1 MRYAAITDRLT
12 GLGSQKWAVHLR
24 ARAMAEAG
32 EEIIELTIGE
42 PDLAPAGELLE
53 VCSNAMYSGRTRYA
67 RGQGEIGLL
76 DALAAKYSAR
86 SGRSIARENVVCLPG
101 TQTALFAAMLTLVDA
116 GQEVIV
122 GDPLYATYEGV
133 IAAAGGLSRL
143 VPLREERGFRM
154 RAVDVAAAVTPATRV
169 VLLNSPHNPT
179 GAVLTQRD
187 VREIGEVCL
196 AHDLWIVCD
205 EVYEAIIFDGEFA
218 SPFDDPALAD
228 RAVALSSISKS
239 HAAPGFRSGWAVGP
253 AEFCA
258 RLTPISE
265 AMLFGSQPFIADM
278 TAHALARPNATAAEL
293 TRNYRRRAE
302 LFVALL
308 SDAPGVRPLMPQA
321 GMFALLDVS
330 GTGLDGDAF
339 AHRLLE
345 DHRVAVMPGSSF
357 GQTARN
363 YVRISLTVPDDRLA
377 EACRRIAAFADGSAP
392 AAASGSHE
400 TA

>member
-1 MRYAAITDRLT
+1 MRSAAFACGPWT
-12 GLGSQKWAVHLR
+12 LR
-24 ARAMAEAG
+24 
-32 EEIIELTIGE
+32 
-42 PDLAPAGELLE
+42 
-53 VCSNAMYSGRTRYA
+53 
-67 RGQGEIGLL
+67 
-76 DALAAKYSAR
+76 
-86 SGRSIARENVVCLPG
+86 
-101 TQTALFAAMLTLVDA
+101 
-116 GQEVIV
+116 
-122 GDPLYATYEGV
+122 
-133 IAAAGGLSRL
+133 
-143 VPLREERGFRM
+143 
-154 RAVDVAAAVTPATRV
+154 AAVTPATRV

-278 TAHALARPNATAAEL
+278 TAHALARPNATAPEL

-308 SDAPGVRPLMPQA
+308 SEAPGVRPLMPQA

-339 AHRLLE
+339 APS
-345 DHRVAVMPGSSF
+345 AAGGSSGCGDAGLF
-357 GQTARN
+357 
-363 YVRISLTVPDDRLA
+363 VRPDSEELRA
-377 EACRRIAAFADGSAP
+377 HQPDGSRRSPSGGVPQDSPRSRTGPPRPQRA
-392 AAASGSHE
+392 GSHE